1 MDATSGK
8 KALTEREGGSNCK
21 QIDFYAFLLSIV
33 KIFLKMPKQLCF
45 LKLLW
50 KAGGFWV
57 EKWKFLGWKMEILN
71 ELGWL

>member
-8 KALTEREGGSNCK
+8 KALTEKEGGSNCK

-45 LKLLW
+45 LKLL
-50 KAGGFWV
+50 
-57 EKWKFLGWKMEILN
+57 
-71 ELGWL
+71 